1 MFNICYGI
9 NIRKQWRVLQRR
21 KEKNNVSRE
30 QYNDA
35 VTSVSFWQLFCNFKL
50 SWIYH
55 ISVFKIQIGPI
66 KDFSTLENLGI
77 ISIPIPIST
86 SIASSIYI
94 NMYPPKYI
102 WNSYRNET
110 SEITKMYFFRDK
122 HFINKCVGCTPKIPH
137 NHSYFLIWKN
147 HNVLFYWNYILILC
161 PNILYKSLIQMA
173 FIIWENQIHLKWKL

>member
-1 MFNICYGI
+1 MSKMGIDTIEIKNICTINCKKRKKISIIPYLSESLPFFKYMFNICYGI

-77 ISIPIPIST
+77 ISIPISIST
-86 SIASSIYI
+86 STASSVYI

-110 SEITKMYFFRDK
+110 FEITKMYFFRDK
-122 HFINKCVGCTPKIPH
+122 HFINKQVCRMYT
-137 NHSYFLIWKN
+137 KN
-147 HNVLFYWNYILILC
+147 TT
-161 PNILYKSLIQMA
+161 
-173 FIIWENQIHLKWKL
+173 